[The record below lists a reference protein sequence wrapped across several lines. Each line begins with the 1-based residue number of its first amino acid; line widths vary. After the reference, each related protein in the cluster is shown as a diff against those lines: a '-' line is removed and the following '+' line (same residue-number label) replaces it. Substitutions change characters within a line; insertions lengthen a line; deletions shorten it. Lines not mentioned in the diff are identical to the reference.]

1 MDSTAPLGEVLNA
14 PEIHNAALHC
24 MREKALTLPL
34 HLALLKYHS
43 RRPYIMIGM
52 TQEQ

>member
-14 PEIHNAALHC
+14 PEIHSAALRC
-24 MREKALTLPL
+24 MQEKASTLPL
-34 HLALLKYHS
+34 HLALSKYHS
-43 RRPYIMIGM
+43 HRLYVMIGT